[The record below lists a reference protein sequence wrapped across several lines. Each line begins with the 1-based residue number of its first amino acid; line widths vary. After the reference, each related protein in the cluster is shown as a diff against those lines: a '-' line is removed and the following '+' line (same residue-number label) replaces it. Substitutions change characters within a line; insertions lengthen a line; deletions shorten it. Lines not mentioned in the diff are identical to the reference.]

1 MTIPL
6 ASFRF
11 EVSIMVENGSSHG
24 LSNPLCSAAFAECS
38 GLEASMT
45 PKTIE
50 EGGNNVEQVHLVGPV
65 TYSQLTL
72 KRGMTQNLDLWRWF
86 TAVTRLGSPTGAR
99 ADVEVKVLM
108 DRYHASVGLSARQ
121 YERDKKAALTG
132 QQAAVLVWLVKRTEH
147 PCMMPLRFL
156 RAHTDQIVNL
166 SLGID
171 LEIPDSVP
179 K

>member
-99 ADVEVKVLM
+99 ADVEVKVLAA
-108 DRYHASVGLSARQ
+108 DGQ
-121 YERDKKAALTG
+121 PALTFQLSRCLPVKIKG
-132 QQAAVLVWLVKRTEH
+132 PGLVAKDAGLAIEELTIAYARFDVQAA
-147 PCMMPLRFL
+147 
-156 RAHTDQIVNL
+156 
-166 SLGID
+166 
-171 LEIPDSVP
+171 
-179 K
+179 